1 MELWSFRWLFAATPS
16 TLSSRTIRMCE
27 WLIVVSGKV
36 ADNVLRAFRA
46 PVAGAHETLLSLRR
60 QGSARNVAAVAA
72 RSNLMHGR
80 DMVYSLSAGIL
91 LQEST
96 PYQFVDDDR
105 STGEACCQRGKA
117 ERI

>member
-1 MELWSFRWLFAATPS
+1 MGVSMVDPP

-27 WLIVVSGKV
+27 WLTVVFGK
-36 ADNVLRAFRA
+36 AEDKVLRAFRVL
-46 PVAGAHETLLSLRR
+46 VAGAHETLLSLRR
-60 QGSARNVAAVAA
+60 QGSARKVAAVGT